1 MRQNRINIKGS
12 SISYYETRDN
22 GKTVVFV
29 HGISS
34 SSSIFIRQLIDS
46 VISYQFRFI
55 ALDLIGY
62 GNSDASKK
70 PEEDYT
76 INGLSNFLVEFCEA
90 LNLKD
95 AIFIGHDIG
104 GNIILD
110 AYESLKNPKGLILL
124 GSVPFVH
131 PFDENVFTKKA
142 VVDLLSKAGVDSS
155 EVHQIASLFV
165 EEDTQYPDFIP
176 EIIRKADLK
185 TREVFFK
192 SLNEGKYKDQHNI
205 MNNIKEPI
213 ALYCGEFDQMINNE
227 RIKDIKASNIWKE
240 MVHEI
245 KDSGHMFFYES
256 PADFNISLESYLNTV
271 FK

>member
-1 MRQNRINIKGS
+1 MRQNRININGS

-55 ALDLIGY
+55 AVDLIGY
-62 GNSDASKK
+62 GNSDVSKK

-124 GSVPFVH
+124 SGKIV
-131 PFDENVFTKKA
+131 
-142 VVDLLSKAGVDSS
+142 G
-155 EVHQIASLFV
+155 
-165 EEDTQYPDFIP
+165 DTLI
-176 EIIRKADLK
+176 
-185 TREVFFK
+185 
-192 SLNEGKYKDQHNI
+192 
-205 MNNIKEPI
+205 
-213 ALYCGEFDQMINNE
+213 
-227 RIKDIKASNIWKE
+227 
-240 MVHEI
+240 
-245 KDSGHMFFYES
+245 
-256 PADFNISLESYLNTV
+256 
-271 FK
+271 